1 MRCKSS
7 ILLFIALTLLSSAGS
22 SVTTNSTEKIDKRF
36 TITENNASIFYREV
50 LNKILTEHKA
60 TNFVLGRSQ
69 QGRDIEAFYFPGI
82 SNRRALIIG
91 GVHGSELSAIEVAKQ
106 LLLLLQPG
114 DSIFYNVI
122 VIPSLFPDNAEVA
135 KSVTSKIGGIENI
148 GRYSFQGA
156 VDPNRQMPTP
166 GRAFDEEDALDHAG
180 RKIEH
185 ENTFLL
191 DLIDQYRPQR
201 IVNLHAIRDTGH
213 AGVFADPRTDEN
225 GIALGYETDSSLA
238 VAIAKDIQQNGGYI
252 PGNRLHKNPTALYY
266 KDPAPAPAGFFQKRN
281 FSGSSL
287 PGQRGGGVSLGTWAS
302 TAVVNPENPGKSRD
316 AMRILTMEFPGSKRP
331 SDYDS
336 TNEQVF
342 YQQNIGLYA
351 AALKNIFLKK
361 YFIEEAKTE

>member
-22 SVTTNSTEKIDKRF
+22 SVAIKSAGADKR
-36 TITENNASIFYREV
+36 ITEIGNSASIFYREE
-50 LNKILTEHKA
+50 LNKILTERKA
-60 TNFVLGRSQ
+60 TNFILGRSQ
-69 QGRDIEAFYFPGI
+69 QGREIEAFYFPGI

-106 LLLLLQPG
+106 LLQSLQTG
-114 DSIFYNVI
+114 DSIFYNAI
-122 VIPSLFPDNAEVA
+122 IIPSLFPDNAE
-135 KSVTSKIGGIENI
+135 NI
-148 GRYSFQGA
+148 GRYSFTGA

-166 GRAFDEEDALDHAG
+166 GQAFDEEDALDHAG

-191 DLIDQYRPQR
+191 ELIDQYRPQR
-201 IVNLHAIRDTGH
+201 IVNLHAIRDSGH
-213 AGVFADPRTDEN
+213 AGVFADPRTDEK

-238 VAIAKDIQQNGGYI
+238 VAIAKDIRQNGGYI

-266 KDPAPAPAGFFQKRN
+266 KDPAPAPAGCLQKRN
-281 FSGSSL
+281 YSGSAL

-302 TAVVNPENPGKSRD
+302 TAVVDEENPAKSRD
-316 AMRILTMEFPGSKRP
+316 AMRILTMEFPGSRRP

-336 TNEQVF
+336 KNEQVF
-342 YQQNIGLYA
+342 YQQNIELYA
-351 AALKNIFLKK
+351 GALKNIFLKE
-361 YFIEEAKTE
+361 YFIEEPITE